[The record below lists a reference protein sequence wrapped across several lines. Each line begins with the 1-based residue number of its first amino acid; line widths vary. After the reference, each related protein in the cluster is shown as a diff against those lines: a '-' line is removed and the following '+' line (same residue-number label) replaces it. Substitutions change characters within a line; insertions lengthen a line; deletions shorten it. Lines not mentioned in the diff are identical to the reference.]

1 MLARENDRER
11 QGTISG
17 SFTIREEQRNTMK
30 AGRRL
35 VDKLWVM
42 SSIEIFYLYI
52 IATCD
57 IGMAVKSDTCS
68 SFYR

>member
-1 MLARENDRER
+1 MLARENERER

-17 SFTIREEQRNTMK
+17 SCTIREEQRNIMK

-35 VDKLWVM
+35 VDKLLVM
-42 SSIEIFYLYI
+42 SLIEIFYLYI

-57 IGMAVKSDTCS
+57 ISMAVKSDTCS